1 MNRKRFISCIVS
13 ACISM
18 GFLAGTVGS
27 VLMAAYSAMKQVP
40 LEPLFFGLAGVLLVI
55 SQVIRFKKLRC
66 PYCAKSVAPL
76 KFFGNPRLAC
86 PRCGRIYRY
95 ED

>member
-1 MNRKRFISCIVS
+1 
-13 ACISM
+13 
-18 GFLAGTVGS
+18 
-27 VLMAAYSAMKQVP
+27 MKQVP
-40 LEPLFFGLAGVLLVI
+40 LEPLFFSLAGVLLVI

-66 PYCAKSVAPL
+66 PYCSKSVAPL

-95 ED
+95 EE